1 MTGRLAYKSWRL
13 LYKWCYYSER
23 FTMTSNAFTYTGN
36 VPYYLMNDVTLEK
49 LFSARWADLSVKAAV
64 KNLFDEEYV
73 SVLGRPM
80 PGINF
85 EIFLDIRPKWG
96 KKKARD

>member
-1 MTGRLAYKSWRL
+1 MSDYFDGVTVSYRAKHNKPAPEIFEY
-13 LYKWCYYSER
+13 
-23 FTMTSNAFTYTGN
+23 AFTYTGN